1 MPDPIVDELRRL
13 AGPELYR
20 RNVFMISGLAADAD
34 GRTTRQVSQ
43 RLRAALEMGAD
54 VDLGTATSN
63 DPHEIQAA
71 CDLILGDPRRR
82 LVHEVFAP
90 WGTDV
95 SGCGCPVDLHKNHDL
110 AVKAHSTAI
119 ARELSGAAAA
129 PDSDWTRARQNWG
142 KVVPGL
148 ARHLESRVRDLDD
161 RQLDHSAVEEIR
173 RELPRALTQP
183 AVDLAVSG
191 PLRRAARLVSHAQR
205 FPKADALH
213 RRLLMS
219 AATPLYEELEDRRTQ
234 IAQRIGDGPVDPLVG
249 EIEDDL
255 LPRLERL
262 DALLPPGKNPR
273 TSALHDQL
281 AILLNNCAVEL
292 MNRGELND
300 GRAQRY
306 LERAATL
313 AIEQHEQSL
322 VRENRQML
330 DENRRAMEEF
340 RSQVDLLYRVQGKYA
355 AQRLLRQVRRETQSP
370 ALRSEIDQM
379 LAGLSAGR
387 SPASQYRPPTKQRPP
402 NQRLSSQRPT
412 RQRPSRQRRVPTR
425 PVRVGRRRRGPV
437 VARLLVLVL
446 IGLAVWHWWPREVN
460 VYHDK
465 IADNPPVGTCLG
477 KQADDWLSEP
487 TKLRGGDCD
496 KPHWGE
502 VLAYVQ
508 ITKAPAPYPGAAQT
522 TALANFFCG
531 EALVQQGFNE
541 TEYVANAITAPAE
554 FWNTGKN
561 SSKYENYAA
570 CVMHRHDSDIPAIE
584 APRPDKQTGAKPVS
598 MSLFTTSV
606 AQNAP
611 VGTCVRDAIGDRLT
625 DTVKI
630 VRCSE
635 WHWAQIVGYPTIY
648 TPGQRWP
655 GDNAVID
662 AAQKACARQIPSLA
676 GFSSWAGSPDSSWW
690 KDPKQTKYAYCLVH
704 RADDKPFKGA
714 LK

>member
-20 RNVFMISGLAADAD
+20 RNAFRISGLLADAD

-54 VDLGTATSN
+54 VDLGTATSS

-95 SGCGCPVDLHKNHDL
+95 SDCGCSIELHKNHDL
-110 AVKAHSTAI
+110 AVKAHSNAI
-119 ARELSGAAAA
+119 AREQSGEWGKTP
-129 PDSDWTRARQNWG
+129 PDSEWTRARQSWG

-148 ARHLESRVRDLDD
+148 ARHLEYRVRDLDD
-161 RQLDHSAVEEIR
+161 RQLDKSAVGEIR

-191 PLRRAARLVSHAQR
+191 PTTRAARLVSHAQR
-205 FPKADALH
+205 FPNAAAVH
-213 RRLLMS
+213 RRLLVS
-219 AATPLYEELEDRRTQ
+219 AANPLYEELEDRRTQ
-234 IAQRIGDGPVDPLVG
+234 IAQRIGDGPVDPIVA

-255 LPRLERL
+255 LPRLARL

-292 MNRGELND
+292 MNRGEFND
-300 GRAQRY
+300 GRAERY
-306 LERAATL
+306 LERAATI
-313 AIEQHEQSL
+313 AIDQHELSL
-322 VRENRQML
+322 VRDNRQML
-330 DENRRAMEEF
+330 DENRHALESF
-340 RSQVDLLYRVQGKYA
+340 RSQVDQLYRLEGRYA
-355 AQRLLRQVRRETQSP
+355 AVRLLRQVRRETKLP
-370 ALRSEIDQM
+370 TLRAEIDQM
-379 LAGLSAGR
+379 LASIAAGR
-387 SPASQYRPPTKQRPP
+387 SPSSPYRPPVKSRPVKPARPP
-402 NQRLSSQRPT
+402 RT
-412 RQRPSRQRRVPTR
+412 RAQ
-425 PVRVGRRRRGPV
+425 RRRR
-437 VARLLVLVL
+437 RILTWLIVLAL
-446 IGLAVWHWWPREVN
+446 IGLGVWHWWPREVN

-465 IADNPPVGTCLG
+465 IAGNPPAGTCLG

-487 TKLRGGDCD
+487 TKLRGSDCD

-502 VLAYVQ
+502 VLAYVS

-522 TALANFFCG
+522 TALANFLCG
-531 EALVQQGFNE
+531 EALVQHELSE
-541 TEYVANAITAPAE
+541 TEYVVNAINASAQ

-570 CVMHRHDSDIPAIE
+570 CVMHRHDGANIPAID
-584 APRPDKQTGAKPVS
+584 APRPNKPTGPKPVS
-598 MSLFTTSV
+598 MSLFTTNI

-648 TPGQRWP
+648 KPGQPWP
-655 GDNAVID
+655 GDNAVIA
-662 AAQKACARQIPSLA
+662 AAQKACARQIPSLR
-676 GFSSWAGSPDSSWW
+676 GFTSWAGSPDSSWW
-690 KDPKQTKYAYCLVH
+690 KDPKQTKYAYCLVY